1 MSLRV
6 QLKQF
11 EGPLDVLL
19 YLIKKHEMDIMDIN
33 ICEITSQYLD
43 YIKRMK
49 ELNLDVAG
57 DFISMAASLIQIK
70 SKMILPK
77 EALDEEEDLE
87 DPRKVLVRQLIEYK
101 KYKTAAEQL
110 YNKPLLERDAWL
122 RGAKEK
128 QEQNLEAVLIVKD
141 LGPLTL
147 GQMYFSRLKNSV
159 KQVYKVQAPLQGVAD
174 CIRQLLGLF
183 KNKVQFL
190 FSKLCQGTNKLEKRQ
205 SGLVNFLSILEM
217 IKLGA
222 VSASQET
229 ESGEIYLKHKQTL
242 DSNFLLDLE
251 KNISSA
257 I

>member
-33 ICEITSQYLD
+33 IYEITSQYLD
-43 YIKRMK
+43 YIKQMK
-49 ELNLDVAG
+49 ELNLDIAG

-77 EALDEEEDLE
+77 EVLEEEDLE

-101 KYKTAAEQL
+101 KYKTAAEYL
-110 YNKPLLERDAWL
+110 YKKPLLERDSWL

-128 QEQNLEAVLIVKD
+128 QDQNLEAVLIVKD

-147 GQMYFSRLKNSV
+147 GQLYFSRLKNST
-159 KQVYKVQAPLQGVAD
+159 KQIYKIQAPLQGVAD
-174 CIRQLLGLF
+174 CIRQLLSLF
-183 KNKVQFL
+183 KEGTQFL
-190 FSKLCQGTNKLEKRQ
+190 FSKLCQGKNKIEKRQ
-205 SGLVNFLSILEM
+205 SGLVHFLSVLEM
-217 IKLGA
+217 TKLGA
-222 VSASQET
+222 VSVLQEI

-242 DSNFLLDLE
+242 NTNFLLDLE
-251 KNISSA
+251 KNISST